1 MVLGKVVGT
10 VVSAQKDKSFTGKK
24 LLIVKAIDLDGKLLD
39 PFVVAVDTVGVG
51 TGETVLV
58 VNGSSAR
65 MTEETRDK
73 SIDSV
78 IVARVDSIQVEA
90 Q

>member
-1 MVLGKVVGT
+1 MILGKVVGT
-10 VVSAQKDKSFTGKK
+10 VVSTQKDKSFAGKK

-51 TGETVLV
+51 IGERVLV

-65 MTEETRDK
+65 MTEETKDK

-78 IVARVDSIQVEA
+78 IVARVDSIQVEV
-90 Q
+90 

>member
-10 VVSAQKDKSFTGKK
+10 VVSTQKDKSFAGKK

-51 TGETVLV
+51 IGERVLV

-65 MTEETRDK
+65 MTEETKDK

-78 IVARVDSIQVEA
+78 IVARVDSIQVEV
-90 Q
+90 